1 MAAASVTVKS
11 VLKEI
16 GDDHL
21 SCSICLEFY
30 KNPKIL
36 PCLHTFCEQCL
47 VDLKAKSGGVLN
59 CPACRIQCDTPIQ
72 DVKPNFFVTSLL
84 DTVQKKR
91 QLTSD
96 KPLMCETC
104 QEKIATHRCVD
115 CPQFCCNV
123 CVIAH
128 ERIPALQSHK
138 VLTIEEYK
146 AGETWRHQM
155 VQSKVFCSE
164 HKGSHLEFYCDTCQ
178 VPVCLKCTIVNHRVP
193 EHAHRNLQEV
203 VEEYKTQ
210 LKGQL
215 EQLKQKE
222 KQLKKEKATAEAT
235 REKIG
240 EKCEVEKKKVTK
252 RATEIMKK
260 VTSEKNKLIDALNE
274 NYRQDR
280 KDAEVAVDEVELK
293 HVNTVSTYDYLETL
307 MHHGNAVH
315 LLSMRTE
322 NTNRIAELVA
332 MKTKQFTYNA
342 VEFNQGI
349 DLTAYALLG
358 VVKSEACPSKCTV
371 ENIPKQLLRGESINL
386 LITTRDS
393 RGRKIIPC
401 QDIKV
406 KMRNPDASWEDIDV
420 TDNNDGTCQV
430 MIKGKMEGEHQV
442 TMTIDNQHL
451 SGSPLHIPVISGLVQ
466 TVETPDS
473 ERLSGITI
481 NKHGDFVTG
490 DPGNNRVTIHDRDG
504 NYKQSFTFTDQLAKP
519 FRPQDVAI
527 SDRNEY
533 FMTDVNN
540 KQVVVSDENGKL
552 IRKFRTSEVN
562 NPGGIAI
569 NPVTKNVYV
578 SDENYIGKYTQD
590 GKYINSIDIQL
601 KRIKRIHFLNVAI
614 NSHGVVYVTINEFI
628 QVFSKEDVFMY
639 KISLTQGLL
648 NGVAIDKNDCL
659 YILGSNKITKYDRYM
674 GLVQTVETPDSERLS
689 GITINKHGDF
699 VTADP
704 GNNRVTIHDR
714 DGNYKQSFTFTDQ
727 LAKPFGPQDVA
738 ISDDNEY
745 FMTDKNN
752 KQVVVSDE
760 NGKLIRKF
768 RTSEVNNPGRIAINP
783 VTKNVYVSD
792 KNKKC
797 IRKYTQDGKYINS
810 FDIQL
815 EPIYGQVICSI
826 HKQDN
831 EEGENDIYSVFP
843 RISEITYDGIAV
855 SNEVPC
861 KIAVVDSINKCIKVF
876 VE

>member
-578 SDENYIGKYTQD
+578 M
-590 GKYINSIDIQL
+590 IDNQHL
-601 KRIKRIHFLNVAI
+601 SGSPIHIPVI
-614 NSHGVVYVTINEFI
+614 
-628 QVFSKEDVFMY
+628 
-639 KISLTQGLL
+639 
-648 NGVAIDKNDCL
+648 
-659 YILGSNKITKYDRYM
+659 R

-815 EPIYGQVICSI
+815 EPM
-826 HKQDN
+826 
-831 EEGENDIYSVFP
+831 
-843 RISEITYDGIAV
+843 
-855 SNEVPC
+855 
-861 KIAVVDSINKCIKVF
+861 
-876 VE
+876 